1 VFGDLNYSAPEKYDG
16 QAFNQEI
23 PFERTVLINLVDNS
37 GDVTNN
43 IEAWWVD
50 ADSKTAL
57 GKPYIFFN
65 RVVDSSSFPV
75 TTLNLTAYNAP
86 SNVSTDQ
93 NHTLNFGAEFDEYN
107 GDINTNSLFERFY
120 KQYIVQTFE
129 QNGRIIK
136 VSANLPISFM
146 LNYSVNDIIVINA
159 EEYYINSI
167 NMNLATGKSELELI
181 VKKATYTNSVL
192 T

>member
-1 VFGDLNYSAPEKYDG
+1 MLLQHSVAGPDFETIYSILK
-16 QAFNQEI
+16 
-23 PFERTVLINLVDNS
+23 S
-37 GDVTNN
+37 GKLKPSSITKN
-43 IEAWWVD
+43 IKWIYPSEEG
-50 ADSKTAL
+50 S
-57 GKPYIFFN
+57 PYIFFN
-65 RVVDSSSFPV
+65 RVIDSSSYPV
-75 TTLNLTAYNAP
+75 TNTNITAYNAP

-93 NHTLNFGAEFDEYN
+93 NHTLNFGAEYDEFN
-107 GDINTNSLFERFY
+107 GEVNTNSLFSRFY
-120 KQYIVQTFE
+120 QQYIVQTFE

-167 NMNLATGKSELELI
+167 NMNLATGKSQLELI

>member
-1 VFGDLNYSAPEKYDG
+1 M
-16 QAFNQEI
+16 
-23 PFERTVLINLVDNS
+23 
-37 GDVTNN
+37 
-43 IEAWWVD
+43 
-50 ADSKTAL
+50 
-57 GKPYIFFN
+57 
-65 RVVDSSSFPV
+65 
-75 TTLNLTAYNAP
+75 
-86 SNVSTDQ
+86 
-93 NHTLNFGAEFDEYN
+93 
-107 GDINTNSLFERFY
+107 
-120 KQYIVQTFE
+120 QTFE

-136 VSANLPISFM
+136 VSANFPISFM

>member
-1 VFGDLNYSAPEKYDG
+1 M
-16 QAFNQEI
+16 
-23 PFERTVLINLVDNS
+23 
-37 GDVTNN
+37 
-43 IEAWWVD
+43 
-50 ADSKTAL
+50 
-57 GKPYIFFN
+57 
-65 RVVDSSSFPV
+65 
-75 TTLNLTAYNAP
+75 
-86 SNVSTDQ
+86 
-93 NHTLNFGAEFDEYN
+93 
-107 GDINTNSLFERFY
+107 
-120 KQYIVQTFE
+120 QTFE